1 MTKPGYLVTATY
13 QQDFYDWTTKYVKV
27 FHTRKQALKYI
38 DDEKVKYPE
47 VTYSVITVEIEEEE
61 GV

>member
-1 MTKPGYLVTATY
+1 MTKLGYLVTATY

-27 FHTRKQALKYI
+27 FNTREQALKYI

-47 VTYSVITVEIEEEE
+47 VTYRIITVEIEEEE
-61 GV
+61 GG